1 MSKKSIKIISTMLTV
16 ALIVMSFATTSFA
29 ANSSIGGVDVAPN
42 TNVSGMG
49 NITQTGN
56 KILGLIQTIGVLF
69 AVGILMVLG
78 IKYMMGSAE
87 EKASYKKTMLPYVIG
102 AVLLFAAS
110 TLANVVYQF
119 ATGI

>member
-1 MSKKSIKIISTMLTV
+1 MSKKSIKIISTMLTI

-29 ANSSIGGVDVAPN
+29 ANSIGGVDVEPN